1 MRTEKEGSSAFP
13 LEASMLF
20 LGLFTMVTPN
30 EDLLARK
37 DASQP
42 VRETPPPA
50 PALS

>member
-50 PALS
+50 LALS